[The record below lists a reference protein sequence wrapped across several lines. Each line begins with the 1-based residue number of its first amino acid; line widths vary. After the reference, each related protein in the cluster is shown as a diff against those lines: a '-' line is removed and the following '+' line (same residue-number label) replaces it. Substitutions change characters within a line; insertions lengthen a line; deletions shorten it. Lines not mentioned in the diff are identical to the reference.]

1 MDKKKYYND
10 DYPISDY
17 PIRDE
22 YYEEDEEPT
31 KKINKKEDRW
41 VQDRLDEIIA
51 CRRVPEMKNW

>member
-1 MDKKKYYND
+1 MDKHYND
-10 DYPISDY
+10 DYPVRY
-17 PIRDE
+17 E
-22 YYEEDEEPT
+22 YYEDDVEEPI